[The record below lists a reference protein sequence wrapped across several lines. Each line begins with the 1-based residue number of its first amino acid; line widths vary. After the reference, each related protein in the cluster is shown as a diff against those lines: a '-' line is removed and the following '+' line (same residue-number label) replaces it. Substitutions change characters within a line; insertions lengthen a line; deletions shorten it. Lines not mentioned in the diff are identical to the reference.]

1 MAFAAIVDDHPAFA
15 EITENALR
23 VSLGLQA
30 GVLIQTISDGL
41 QLLPQLQPDIVILDN
56 RLEDGCGTELLR
68 VLQGKLPKTRWLLHS
83 GYLSARILEEAIM
96 AGATGAVAKQEPL
109 TTVIS
114 GVRAL
119 LAGHGFFCEKSSAL
133 SRIRYDGERLTPT
146 ERLIAKEVAAGREP
160 KEIASILGVAHKTVL
175 NELVSIR
182 RKTGTHSLVQLADYA
197 RKHGIAEPR
206 WWEALR

>member
-41 QLLPQLQPDIVILDN
+41 KLLPQLQPDIVILDN

-83 GYLSARILEEAIM
+83 GPR
-96 AGATGAVAKQEPL
+96 
-109 TTVIS
+109 
-114 GVRAL
+114 
-119 LAGHGFFCEKSSAL
+119 
-133 SRIRYDGERLTPT
+133 
-146 ERLIAKEVAAGREP
+146 
-160 KEIASILGVAHKTVL
+160 IASREILPVTFVASANILLWRVRCRA
-175 NELVSIR
+175 NGSRV
-182 RKTGTHSLVQLADYA
+182 
-197 RKHGIAEPR
+197 
-206 WWEALR
+206 

>member
-1 MAFAAIVDDHPAFA
+1 M
-15 EITENALR
+15 
-23 VSLGLQA
+23 
-30 GVLIQTISDGL
+30 IQTISDGL
-41 QLLPQLQPDIVILDN
+41 NLLPQLQPDIVILDN

-68 VLQGKLPKTRWLLHS
+68 VLHGKLPKTRWLLHS
-83 GYLSARILEEAIM
+83 GYLSASILEEAIM

-114 GVRAL
+114 GVERCSRATD
-119 LAGHGFFCEKSSAL
+119 FCEKSSAL
-133 SRIRYDGERLTPT
+133 LRIRYDGERLTST

-175 NELVSIR
+175 NELVSVR